1 MYARPSNCTTGPP
14 MSSAALA
21 AARLGLILWTP
32 PRSILDGLDI
42 LAELGGE
49 ATVGEVLD
57 HVGAASWSNAYQ
69 RLDTLAAR
77 GLVEVIEGR
86 PRRYRLTRAGRLL
99 RTKAA

>member
-1 MYARPSNCTTGPP
+1 MNR
-14 MSSAALA
+14 AALA

-49 ATVGEVLD
+49 ATVGEVIA
-57 HVGAASWSNAYQ
+57 HVGASHWSNAYQ
-69 RLDTLAAR
+69 RLDTLVAR
-77 GLVEVIEGR
+77 GLEVIEGR

-99 RTKAA
+99 RSKAA

>member
-1 MYARPSNCTTGPP
+1 MTR
-14 MSSAALA
+14 AALA

-49 ATVGEVLD
+49 ATVGEVIA
-57 HVGAASWSNAYQ
+57 HVGASHWSNAYQ
-69 RLDTLAAR
+69 RLDTLVAR

-99 RTKAA
+99 RAKAA

>member
-1 MYARPSNCTTGPP
+1 MSARRSNCITGPP

-57 HVGAASWSNAYQ
+57 HVGASHWSNGYQ
-69 RLDTLAAR
+69 RLDTLVAR